1 MTPDTANIACR
12 FVFDGATL
20 LLWGSAAY
28 LWMLVPADLGGSIW
42 AKLRAARFSGV
53 VLAVI
58 STVASLPVRSAM
70 LGNGWADGLDSE
82 TVMAVLTGTS
92 IGTAWIWQAAF
103 AAVLL
108 AVTVVPFRRQIAATA
123 IVSALLLCG
132 LALTGHAA
140 INDGWLRVL
149 HRANDMVHV
158 LAGGAWL
165 GALVPVALVLS
176 RLGDRTA
183 GAEAL
188 TALIRFSSA
197 GHVAVALVILSGV
210 ANSLLIIGGL
220 PLDWS
225 VTYQRLLSLKIALA
239 LLMMLIAV
247 FNRYGLVPRMGRSH
261 AAARAL
267 AAGTIAEVGVAIC
280 VIALVAWFGTL
291 EPFPG

>member
-12 FVFDGATL
+12 FVFDGAAL
-20 LLWGSAAY
+20 FLWGSAAY
-28 LWMLVPADLGGSIW
+28 LWLLVPAGLSDSIW
-42 AKLRAARFSGV
+42 AKLRVARFAGMA
-53 VLAVI
+53 LAVM
-58 STVASLPVRSAM
+58 STVALLPVRSAM
-70 LGNGWADGLDSE
+70 LGNGWADGLDSDI
-82 TVMAVLTGTS
+82 VMAVLTGTS
-92 IGTAWIWQAAF
+92 IGTAWIWQAVF
-103 AAVLL
+103 AAILL
-108 AVTVVPFRRQIAATA
+108 AVTLVPFRRQIAATA
-123 IVSALLLCG
+123 ITCALLLCG

-140 INDGWLRVL
+140 INDGWLRGL

-247 FNRYGLVPRMGRSH
+247 FNRYRLVPRMGRSH

-267 AAGTIAEVGVAIC
+267 VAGTVAEVVLAIC
-280 VIALVAWFGTL
+280 VVALVAWFGTL